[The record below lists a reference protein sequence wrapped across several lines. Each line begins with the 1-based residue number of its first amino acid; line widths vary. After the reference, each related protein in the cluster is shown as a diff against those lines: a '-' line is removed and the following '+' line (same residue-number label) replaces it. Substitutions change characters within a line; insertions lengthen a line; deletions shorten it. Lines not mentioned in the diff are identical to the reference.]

1 MGSSA
6 LFLVT
11 LATIFSLASA
21 STFQVGGSDGWTS
34 SKNVNYTKW
43 SDSIHFQVGDFLRFV
58 YDNKT
63 ENVLRV
69 SQHHYAA
76 CNVTEPVK
84 KWTSGNDSFHL
95 HRGGHFFFISSVDGK
110 CQGKAKVNVKA
121 YENDEDKAPSPS
133 ASAGSVVHAPAPKA
147 AAAATVT
154 VNASSIWSLIVALLI
169 MISV

>member
-1 MGSSA
+1 MASSA

-21 STFQVGGSDGWTS
+21 STFHVGGSDGWTS

-43 SDSIHFQVGDFLRFV
+43 SDSSHFQVGDFLRFV

-63 ENVLRV
+63 ENVLLV

-84 KWTSGNDSFHL
+84 KWTRGNDLFHL
-95 HRGGHFFFISSVDGK
+95 HRGGHFFFISSLDGK
-110 CQGKAKVNVKA
+110 CLGKAKVNLKV
-121 YENDEDKAPSPS
+121 YENDEDKVTSP
-133 ASAGSVVHAPAPKA
+133 ASIPGSVVHAPKA

-154 VNASSIWSLIVALLI
+154 VNASSVWSLIVALLI
-169 MISV
+169 MIISV